1 MEDPTTVPASP
12 AKDAAIPP
20 KTLLRSLEIRA
31 ERPESLKELNVAAF
45 PVITTLST
53 TYTNYFVGE
62 IVAAYPAAAVLSR
75 AALFGAR
82 ESFPRPSRRPD
93 LRG

>member
-1 MEDPTTVPASP
+1 MPASP

-20 KTLLRSLEIRA
+20 KTLLRSLETGA
-31 ERPESLKELNVAAF
+31 ERPESLKELTVAAF

-62 IVAAYPAAAVLSR
+62 IVAAYPAAAVLS
-75 AALFGAR
+75 AVLFSAR